1 MLNPFKNFMS
11 KQTQTISTT
20 GYSPFMLNGT
30 LLSTNT
36 VDADGALQNSD
47 IYAVINRIAGD
58 VASCEFKTD
67 QYSNMLNQPSTLL
80 SAYNFWQAVSAQMML
95 TGNAFALIQRNGNG
109 SPAGLTL
116 IPFYQV
122 SITLDNQQNVLYY
135 TVNYGDDRGQVTY
148 LAADILHF
156 RLFVSGQVATELVGS
171 SPLNSLAKEINIQNY
186 SNQLSLSSLKNAIA
200 PSYTI
205 TVPAAKLEPEAKEN
219 IRKSF
224 EKQNSGANAGRPIVL
239 DQSAQLDSLQINP
252 DIAKLL
258 NNATFSQTQIAKAFC
273 VPDSYLNGQGDEQ
286 SSIDMIRSLY
296 QNSLSLYIRP
306 IESELSLKLGID
318 IKMDINSA
326 IDVDHQQLISNI
338 TKLSTGQS
346 PALTPQQAQT
356 ILKQAGVFPDLKV
369 SAVEGGDDNDNSTN

>member
-1 MLNPFKNFMS
+1 M
-11 KQTQTISTT
+11 
-20 GYSPFMLNGT
+20 
-30 LLSTNT
+30 
-36 VDADGALQNSD
+36 
-47 IYAVINRIAGD
+47 
-58 VASCEFKTD
+58 
-67 QYSNMLNQPSTLL
+67 
-80 SAYNFWQAVSAQMML
+80 
-95 TGNAFALIQRNGNG
+95 
-109 SPAGLTL
+109 TL

-224 EKQNSGANAGRPIVL
+224 ENQNSGSNAGRPIVL

-286 SSIDMIRSLY
+286 SSIEMIRSLY